1 MPAFK
6 PFVLPVPT
14 ATFNSP
20 SDFTATYLS
29 RNTLTLSVLP
39 ATLTIT
45 NVAQI
50 VFIRVIRAGGQDG
63 VHYVNGSGMCA
74 FAYAAG
80 VLTVNGVE
88 NPFADGDAFSVGI
101 NGQSILST
109 IAENSG
115 AIPVATHRSPVDFT
129 AAFTSNITI
138 TLVGLPFPIVDN
150 SQLVYIKQILAANT
164 SKIWTNGKNC
174 TLTEAGGVI
183 TIHGGGTPFVAADDY
198 EVGINAQDKAYD
210 STQSADMVI
219 EQAPVWDHFTG
230 TVNLVNGTD
239 IGAVNDT
246 WVDQGSEIDMQ
257 TYTKLFLYIKL
268 TVNDSTGNQL
278 QVLSK
283 HTSGGADEYPMEVS
297 ASYQKT
303 LGNADMLMVYEFTV
317 DNGIP
322 YVQVQT
328 KATLIGAVEGT
339 VIIDVRKSW
348 V

>member
-1 MPAFK
+1 MKYKPIVIPIPHADFK
-6 PFVLPVPT
+6 
-14 ATFNSP
+14 SP

-29 RNTLTLSVLP
+29 GT
-39 ATLTIT
+39 TLTI
-45 NVAQI
+45 
-50 VFIRVIRAGGQDG
+50 AGLPAALTITDASQFVYAKQVCTGREG
-63 VHYVNGSGMCA
+63 ATYENASGTCYFSYVGTT
-74 FAYAAG
+74 
-80 VLTVNGVE
+80 LTIHGCGDK
-88 NPFADGDAFSVGI
+88 PFADGDVYEIGI

-115 AIPVATHRSPVDFT
+115 TIPVATHRSPVDFT
-129 AAFTSNITI
+129 AAFTSNATI
-138 TLVGLPFPIVDN
+138 TLVGLPFAIVDN

-210 STQSADMVI
+210 STQLADKII

-246 WVDQGSEIDMQ
+246 WIDQSSEIDMQ
-257 TYTKLFLYIKL
+257 TYTKLFLYVKL

-278 QVLSK
+278 QILSK
-283 HTSGGADEYPMEVS
+283 HTSAGTDEYPMEVS

-339 VIIDVRKSW
+339 IIIDVRKSW